1 MQNQIQ
7 SKTQSKNLNLNKMNT
22 KKISNNSA
30 ASIVKPF
37 CKVCFDANKPESQY
51 TSHFVRKTKDL
62 NSEILCPIILA
73 TECKYCHKLGHTIS
87 KCSLREKNNARHAH
101 AMQAPVQ
108 RPMPAPVRGNNRYA
122 VFEVE
127 DEVEVEV
134 EVQVNE
140 TEFPLLGGKSAAV
153 QDTSRVSYAKAFASK
168 PAQAPLTKPTPKNN
182 TTKKTATTKAANYH
196 HYYSYI
202 EDYSCSPNLEKWLSE
217 PSVQQEQ
224 QEELAI
230 GEKYR
235 DRLYEI
241 LYEYFKNEFHR
252 ERTSTVVDRLLDCSS
267 KERLEEFMSNRLY
280 LEDCAD
286 EIFTSLKE
294 FDPLARTSMY
304 REIAEDNDW

>member
-1 MQNQIQ
+1 MYA
-7 SKTQSKNLNLNKMNT
+7 KKM
-22 KKISNNSA
+22 SPV
-30 ASIVKPF
+30 VKPF

-101 AMQAPVQ
+101 AMQAPMQ
-108 RPMPAPVRGNNRYA
+108 RPMPAPAPAPVRGNNRYA

-134 EVQVNE
+134 EVEVHVNE

-168 PAQAPLTKPTPKNN
+168 PAQAQAQLTKPTPKNN
-182 TTKKTATTKAANYH
+182 TTKAANYH

-202 EDYSCSPNLEKWLSE
+202 EDYSRSPNLEKWLSE
-217 PSVQQEQ
+217 PSIQQEQ

-235 DRLYEI
+235 ERLYEI

-252 ERTSTVVDRLLDCSS
+252 ERTSTVVDRLLDCST

-286 EIFTSLKE
+286 EIFMALRE
-294 FDPLARTSMY
+294 FDPPAQTPY

>member
-1 MQNQIQ
+1 M
-7 SKTQSKNLNLNKMNT
+7 SA

-30 ASIVKPF
+30 SVVKPF

-73 TECKYCHKLGHTIS
+73 TECRYCHKIGHTIS
-87 KCSLREKNNARHAH
+87 NCSLRAKNNARNAH
-101 AMQAPVQ
+101 AVQRPAPAPVQVPVQAPV
-108 RPMPAPVRGNNRYA
+108 RNNNRYA
-122 VFEVE
+122 AFEVE
-127 DEVEVEV
+127 DEVEVEI
-134 EVQVNE
+134 EVKVNE

-153 QDTSRVSYAKAFASK
+153 QETSRVSYAKAFASK
-168 PAQAPLTKPTPKNN
+168 PAQAQAQAPSTKPTPK
-182 TTKKTATTKAANYH
+182 KSATTKDANYH

-202 EDYSCSPNLEKWLSE
+202 EDYSCSPNLGKWLSE